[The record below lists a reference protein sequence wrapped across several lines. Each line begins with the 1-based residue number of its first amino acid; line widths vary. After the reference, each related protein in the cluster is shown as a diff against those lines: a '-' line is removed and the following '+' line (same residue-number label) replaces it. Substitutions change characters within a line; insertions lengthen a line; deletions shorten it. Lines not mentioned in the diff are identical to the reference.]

1 MTISPRVADQKYPAT
16 REARRRARCRVGR
29 DRATGTVAI
38 GRRAQPPDA
47 IAASDVDLSVDLGR
61 GLVLPNP
68 ILVASGT
75 FGYGIE
81 YGDVV
86 DVDRLGG
93 DLLQGHDAQ
102 GRGSATRRRG

>member
-1 MTISPRVADQKYPAT
+1 MKAKRRVTTASMRSSTAKRPAGAKRTPTVRRIRSAIVQPVPRPRVEAVSPSSGTQRSKAAT
-16 REARRRARCRVGR
+16 
-29 DRATGTVAI
+29 
-38 GRRAQPPDA
+38 DA
-47 IAASDVDLSVDLGR
+47 VIDADLSVDLGR

-86 DVDRLGG
+86 EVDRLG
-93 DLLQGHDAQ
+93 AI
-102 GRGSATRRRG
+102 